1 MHRSVPWWAVA
12 SSTVAPL
19 AMIGGWSL
27 AAALQPPGYSSTRQT
42 ISALAAHG
50 AHDRWV
56 MTAGLAIV
64 GLCHVTT
71 AIGLRRARV
80 VGRLLLALGGL
91 ATAAVAALPQPAA
104 GHPVAAGVAFVA
116 LSCWP
121 VAAHTNWSAATVVS
135 LGLLAV
141 FFLELRS
148 GGGQLGTWERLLAGG
163 QSLWPAVLIWTADRS
178 RHPQQTTADL
188 R

>member
-1 MHRSVPWWAVA
+1 
-12 SSTVAPL
+12 VAPL

-50 AHDRWV
+50 AQDRWV
-56 MTAGLAIV
+56 MTAGLAVV

-71 AIGLRRARV
+71 AVGLRRARIT
-80 VGRLLLALGGL
+80 GRLLLALGGL
-91 ATAAVAALPQPAA
+91 ATVAVAALPQPAA
-104 GHPVAAGVAFVA
+104 GHPVAAGVGFVA
-116 LSCWP
+116 LSFWP
-121 VAAHTNWSAATVVS
+121 VAAHPKWTAATVVS

-141 FFLELRS
+141 FFVELRS
-148 GGGQLGTWERLLAGG
+148 GGGQLGTFERLLAGG
-163 QSLWPAVLIWTADRS
+163 QSLWPAAVVWTAVRS
-178 RHPQQTTADL
+178 QRSHRTTTDL